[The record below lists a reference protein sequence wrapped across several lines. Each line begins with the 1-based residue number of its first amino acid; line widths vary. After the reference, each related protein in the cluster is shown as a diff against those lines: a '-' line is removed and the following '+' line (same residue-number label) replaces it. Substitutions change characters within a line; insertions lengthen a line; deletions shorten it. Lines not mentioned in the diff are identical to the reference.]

1 VIRRLAVI
9 PPPALAPGDTV
20 RVIAP
25 SGPFDPAPF
34 DAGLAILRSRY
45 VVEVALGSD
54 ARYRYLAGTPDRR
67 AAEFRQWL
75 ESSGLATVC
84 ARGGFGAM
92 HLLPQ
97 LPPRISAPGLLV
109 GFSDVTALHLALQS
123 RGVMSLHGPVIT
135 QLGRQPPH
143 SVERLFQL
151 MERAEPAAPLGGTS
165 TFVEGVA
172 EGRLLG
178 GNLSLVASL
187 AGTPYLPDLRGAVLL
202 LEDVGE
208 RPYRLDRMWTQ
219 LKLAGVLDAVSGI
232 ALGQFTGCEEKDATW
247 SSEDVLRELAQALGK
262 PCLAGLPIGHGEVN
276 LAVPLGVRVRLDA
289 GARTL
294 SFLEPGVSPRRSA
307 S

>member
-25 SGPFDPAPF
+25 SGPFDQGPF
-34 DAGLAILRSRY
+34 DAGLAILRKRY
-45 VVEVALGSD
+45 AVELSPGID
-54 ARYRYLAGTPDRR
+54 TRYRYLAGTQERR
-67 AAEFRQWL
+67 AGEFRHWL
-75 ESSGLATVC
+75 ASGGLATVC

-92 HLLPQ
+92 HLLSE
-97 LPPRISAPGLLV
+97 LPPRLHDAGLLV
-109 GFSDVTALHLALQS
+109 GFSDITALHLALQS
-123 RGVMSLHGPVIT
+123 RGVMSLHGPVVT

-143 SVERLFQL
+143 AVERLFQL
-151 MERAEPAAPLGGTS
+151 MELAEPAPPLHGTHA
-165 TFVEGVA
+165 FAEGMA

-187 AGTPYLPDLRGAVLL
+187 VGTPYLPDLRGAVLL

-232 ALGQFTGCEEKDATW
+232 ALGEFTGCEEKDASW
-247 SSEDVLRELAQALGK
+247 SAEDVLRELAQALGK
-262 PCLAGLPIGHGEVN
+262 PCVAGLPVGHGEVN

-289 GARTL
+289 AACTL
-294 SFLEPGVSPRRSA
+294 TFLEAGVAPRGRS